1 MKRSLPKRSNLFL
14 MEMILAILF
23 FALAGAVCIQLFVKA
38 RVLSENTS
46 ARNQSLVLAKSAAS
60 AFEAGDGNLATL
72 KEDYP
77 YSRIEDSTLK
87 IFYDGNWKP
96 CEKKD
101 QIYEMQIT
109 IENQN
114 GNLTTASIA
123 VTDSKNEELLRLKA
137 DCYQQIKA
145 VME

>member
-23 FALAGAVCIQLFVKA
+23 FALAGAVCMQLFVKA

-87 IFYDGNWKP
+87 IFYDENWKP

-101 QIYEMQIT
+101 KIYEMQIT
-109 IENQN
+109 IEKQN